1 MTDQDYMALALDLAR
16 KGAGWTSPNPMVGAV
31 LVKQGRIIG
40 QGYHAR
46 WGDLHAER
54 AALAACREDPAGS
67 TLYVT
72 LEPCCHQGK
81 QPPCTQAILEA
92 GITRVVV
99 GSGDPNPLVAGQGLA
114 QLRAQGVQVT
124 EGVLAEECRALN
136 HVFFHYIQTGRPYV
150 VLKYAMTLDGKLAAY
165 TGASQWI
172 TGEEA
177 RQRVHQDRHR
187 YTAIM
192 AGVGTVLTDDPLL
205 TCRMEGGKNPVRIIC
220 DTHLRT
226 PLESRIVRTAREVP
240 TILAVCGQRDRY
252 APYEAAGCRV
262 WDLPCRAGHVDL
274 ETLMERLGAE
284 QIDSVLLE
292 GGGTLNWAA
301 LESDIVQRVQAYIA
315 PKLFG
320 GADAKSP
327 VAGVGVELPAQ
338 AVGLQN
344 TTVTQIGPDFLL
356 ESEVVHHVH
365 GNC

>member
-1 MTDQDYMALALDLAR
+1 MTDQDYMALALDLAQ

-124 EGVLAEECRALN
+124 VGVLAEECRALN

-150 VLKYAMTLDGKLAAY
+150 VLKYAMTLGWQAGGLHRGLPVDHRGGRPPPRPHPARPLPVHSGGGGHGAGRRPPAHLPDG
-165 TGASQWI
+165 G
-172 TGEEA
+172 
-177 RQRVHQDRHR
+177 
-187 YTAIM
+187 
-192 AGVGTVLTDDPLL
+192 
-205 TCRMEGGKNPVRIIC
+205 
-220 DTHLRT
+220 
-226 PLESRIVRTAREVP
+226 
-240 TILAVCGQRDRY
+240 
-252 APYEAAGCRV
+252 
-262 WDLPCRAGHVDL
+262 
-274 ETLMERLGAE
+274 GAE
-284 QIDSVLLE
+284 PP
-292 GGGTLNWAA
+292 
-301 LESDIVQRVQAYIA
+301 A
-315 PKLFG
+315 P
-320 GADAKSP
+320 
-327 VAGVGVELPAQ
+327 
-338 AVGLQN
+338 GL
-344 TTVTQIGPDFLL
+344 
-356 ESEVVHHVH
+356 
-365 GNC
+365 

>member
-1 MTDQDYMALALDLAR
+1 MTDQDYMALALDLAQ

-124 EGVLAEECRALN
+124 VGVLAEECRALN

-172 TGEEA
+172 TGEAA
-177 RQRVHQDRHR
+177 RRHVH
-187 YTAIM
+187 T
-192 AGVGTVLTDDPLL
+192 
-205 TCRMEGGKNPVRIIC
+205 PVSY
-220 DTHLRT
+220 THLT
-226 PLESRIVRTAREVP
+226 LP
-240 TILAVCGQRDRY
+240 TKA
-252 APYEAAGCRV
+252 
-262 WDLPCRAGHVDL
+262 
-274 ETLMERLGAE
+274 
-284 QIDSVLLE
+284 
-292 GGGTLNWAA
+292 
-301 LESDIVQRVQAYIA
+301 
-315 PKLFG
+315 
-320 GADAKSP
+320 
-327 VAGVGVELPAQ
+327 
-338 AVGLQN
+338 
-344 TTVTQIGPDFLL
+344 
-356 ESEVVHHVH
+356 
-365 GNC
+365 